1 MSWRVLAG
9 CVVLFVFVVAHSSIA
24 QGILVTKIL
33 SHNLKYDSSSGR
45 VIHIINNPSK
55 YNLTNITIIDMCK
68 NFKRKFVIPFLPSG
82 KEKRIEYS
90 PDISQN
96 CTLVSKVFY
105 WLGEYRHELV
115 EKKVEVVPKNSGEKT
130 NILLPVLLSALVV
143 SVLLIFAKRK
153 I

>member
-1 MSWRVLAG
+1 
-9 CVVLFVFVVAHSSIA
+9 
-24 QGILVTKIL
+24 
-33 SHNLKYDSSSGR
+33 
-45 VIHIINNPSK
+45 
-55 YNLTNITIIDMCK
+55 MCK

-96 CTLVSKVFY
+96 CTLISKVFY

-115 EKKVEVVPKNSGEKT
+115 ENKVEVVPKKRVSKAQPK
-130 NILLPVLLSALVV
+130 NIDGLLFVAIFLLLMCIVV
-143 SVLLIFAKRK
+143 IFAKRK